1 MRLRLR
7 CLCGFDAVSIM
18 HEHLRRAHEEVVV
31 IRHGQR
37 VHVGRAGMVAQAHD
51 AHQMSVRRAQLV
63 AGPVLVVPPLVVAIG
78 GVEELVRSPR

>member
-1 MRLRLR
+1 
-7 CLCGFDAVSIM
+7 M
-18 HEHLRRAHEEVVV
+18 HEHPRWTHEEVVV

-37 VHVGRAGMVAQAHD
+37 VHVRRAGVVAQADD
-51 AHQMSVRRAQLV
+51 AHRVPVRRAQLV